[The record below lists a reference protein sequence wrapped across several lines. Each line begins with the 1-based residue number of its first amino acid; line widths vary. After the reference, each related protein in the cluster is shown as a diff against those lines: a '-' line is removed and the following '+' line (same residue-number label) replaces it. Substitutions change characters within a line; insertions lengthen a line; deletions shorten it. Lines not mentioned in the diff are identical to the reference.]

1 MSIYFFVKSC
11 FPFLSF
17 FFCAFVFFVD
27 LPAVNAK
34 DDLDLLPLQ
43 VNPDD
48 PQSDLVLEAFLAP
61 NEFADRR
68 FEYVSS
74 GDEALFSIDAV
85 LSASEPYAELHPE
98 RMRWPKIADID
109 LVVVSQLL
117 RLEPV
122 GTFVDDDLL
131 DKGFFVRWKLAPL
144 GQRFDPSPHFVAK
157 IVEADV
163 VSRFNGKSLF
173 YWHSPP
179 LAPICRENVSP
190 GKANCELKGVGL
202 EASGLSLSPDGTLLA
217 LAHGGLRPRL
227 EIYSLKDTLRILWQS
242 FFNTDSGGPVEVAF
256 SSDGKWVVVL
266 TGRGRM
272 HRFLAKTG
280 EQHLCVGSAG
290 RTARSLPPGRI
301 MAVAGEK
308 GEVKLWYLS
317 DGTIAWRLP
326 PRRLRGPIDRI
337 AASGNGKRF
346 ATLEYDEDLTVVRV
360 WEVRKRSILSEINV
374 DSYDISDIAL
384 DEKGETLYVAH
395 EKKGLLA
402 TPVERHGSLRPVG
415 DRRAR
420 RCRGRL
426 QWLPGRGLLN
436 CTVPRGCLRL
446 DSQGK
451 VESELVAGGDASN
464 WIVTG
469 ATEGHRLAA
478 VGGGRLLVWWTD

>member
-1 MSIYFFVKSC
+1 MSNYLLVRFF
-11 FPFLSF
+11 FLSF
-17 FFCAFVFFVD
+17 FFFFNVLFFD
-27 LPAVNAK
+27 LSAGNAE

-43 VNPDD
+43 VEPDD

-61 NEFADRR
+61 NEFPGRR
-68 FEYVSS
+68 FEHVST

-85 LSASEPYAELHPE
+85 LSAAEPYAELHPE
-98 RMRWPKIADID
+98 RMHWPKIADID
-109 LVVVSQLL
+109 LFVITRLS

-122 GTFVDDDLL
+122 GDFVDDDLL
-131 DKGFFVRWKLAPL
+131 DKGFLVRWKLAPL
-144 GQRFDPSPHFVAK
+144 GQRFDPSPHFIAQ

-163 VSRFNGKSLF
+163 VSRFNGKRLF
-173 YWHSPP
+173 YWHAPP
-179 LAPICRENVSP
+179 PAPICREKVSP
-190 GKANCELKGVGL
+190 GEANCELKGVGL
-202 EASGLSLSPDGTLLA
+202 EASGLALSPDGTLLA

-227 EIYSLKDTLRILWQS
+227 EIYLLKDTLRMLWQS

-256 SSDGKWVVVL
+256 SSDGKWVVAL

-272 HRFLAKTG
+272 HRFVAKTG
-280 EQHLCVGSAG
+280 EQHLGIASAG
-290 RTARSLPPGRI
+290 RTARSIPPGRI
-301 MAVAGEK
+301 MAVAGEQ

-326 PRRLRGPIDRI
+326 PRRIRGPIDRI

-346 ATLEYDEDLTVVRV
+346 ATLEYDNDLTVVRV
-360 WEVRKRSILSEINV
+360 WEVRQRAMLSEINV
-374 DSYDISDIAL
+374 DSYEISDIAL
-384 DEKGETLYVAH
+384 DENGETLYVAH

-415 DRRAR
+415 DAGSR

-451 VESELVAGGDASN
+451 LKAELVAGGEESN
-464 WIVTG
+464 WLVTG